1 MYIKG
6 ISKWKVSLL
15 AMLLVLALAFSGCGA
30 GRDEASDLSEA
41 ATSNDSAQRVEA
53 KADGVF
59 SKDGNNS
66 GQYGK
71 STSENNEVQNPL
83 IGRKII
89 KSSNISI
96 ETTDFDYTVNEI
108 KKRTDYIG
116 GYIESSNSTG
126 KRINYKGNN
135 ENRQASFRLRIP
147 ESVFEKFI
155 SDVGDLGNII
165 NDRNSGQD
173 ITDQYFD
180 TEARLKTLRIQE
192 ERILD
197 ILRKAERI
205 QDILELERE
214 LSDIRYRIEN
224 YTGTIRKW
232 DNLVAFSTLEI
243 VVYEVQEIKEIKPT
257 PITFG
262 EKIKNGFK
270 SSVEA
275 LEEIGKGL
283 VIFIVS
289 LIPFL
294 VIIIPVVFLILYI
307 IRRNKG
313 NKDTKNDED
322 SQ

>member
-15 AMLLVLALAFSGCGA
+15 AMLLVLALAFSGCSA
-30 GRDEASDLSEA
+30 GRDEASDVSEA